1 MEVVLQEARDSY
13 PQQIIVDLKSES
25 SQDLENNVA
34 NIVEWINQWMKDHK
48 DEEDNSE

>member
-34 NIVEWINQWMKDHK
+34 NIVEWINQWLKDNK
-48 DEEDNSE
+48 DDNA

>member
-34 NIVEWINQWMKDHK
+34 NIVEWINQWLKDNS
-48 DEEDNSE
+48 EEDNS